1 MSKKRDFDI
10 IYLMLQQKILLTR
23 MIGNKRMTAICGAFG
38 TGKTEIS
45 VNIALKLA
53 AEQKKRVILVDL
65 DIVNLYF
72 RSRDKRDALAA
83 KGIKV
88 ISGAKG
94 LENAD
99 LPALAPEILEAFA
112 QKDSLVIFDL
122 GGSDYGGTVL
132 SRFSG
137 NFKSED
143 INLWLVVNPFRPF
156 NEKNEDTL
164 AMAEQISRRAR
175 LPVNG
180 IIANPHLMNQT
191 TDEKISRGLA
201 QIKQIQKYPLKFLTV
216 MEDYYKP
223 EMENEFEIPI
233 MVLSKNMIQPWE

>member
-1 MSKKRDFDI
+1 M
-10 IYLMLQQKILLTR
+10 MQQNLLLTK
-23 MIGNKRMTAICGAFG
+23 MIDNKRLTAICGAFG
-38 TGKTEIS
+38 TGKTEVS

-72 RSRDKRDALAA
+72 RSRDKRESLAA

-99 LPALAPEILEAFA
+99 LPALAPEILEAFDR
-112 QKDSLVIFDL
+112 KDSLVIFDL

-132 SRFSG
+132 SRF
-137 NFKSED
+137 NEHFKSED
-143 INLWLVVNPFRPF
+143 FNLWLVVNPFRPF
-156 NEKNEDTL
+156 NEKNKDTI
-164 AMAEQISRRAR
+164 AMAEHISMRAR
-175 LPVNG
+175 ISVTG

-191 TDEKISRGLA
+191 TETEIERGLSQISR
-201 QIKQIQKYPLKFLTV
+201 IKKYPLKFLTI
-216 MEDYYKP
+216 MENYYKP
-223 EMENEFEIPI
+223 EMEKKFKVPI